1 MLNAELLS
9 DRIAR
14 TSLQRRRN
22 RETERR
28 ERIFNDKT
36 RTIGVDKEGLDAQ
49 VNEKKKQEEAERE
62 KQNAYDADM
71 LHNSKVA
78 CILHNRQMKEKQ
90 AMEKAVV
97 NYRHQYQ
104 QPWSQREYD
113 LNNLGDAQMMLPG
126 LVGEDLESKSR
137 CQRQREQLREW
148 LSQQQ
153 REQAAERHQLKLEE
167 QRYDHSREELDSKAL
182 QLQNLEMERRKAAA
196 IAIKDYNLAKAEE
209 TRRQEQAHNDQDNLA
224 EIMNHMPGQLTGVDV
239 GPSLG
244 KVGVPG
250 LCPSNDRKVR
260 PESLQQVI
268 QFQKHQIEEK
278 KRMELEKKREEEG
291 HDRIRLDSAR
301 TALLIERQQAKLNKQ
316 LRRHLDSTNI
326 KLAETHKQ
334 EPDIERGHI
343 DESFFSKFNTC
354 SR

>member
-36 RTIGVDKEGLDAQ
+36 RTIGVSVLMHVCGHVL
-49 VNEKKKQEEAERE
+49 
-62 KQNAYDADM
+62 YLYLDADM

-278 KRMELEKKREEEG
+278 KVKQEQMTLKQYEG

-334 EPDIERGHI
+334 QGHI